1 MKSFRDLKVW
11 QKAHELTL
19 TIYKVTLL
27 FPADER
33 YSLVSQIRRSVMSV
47 PANIVEGFKRK
58 GDKEFRHFLDIAAA
72 SLEETKYYLILA
84 LDLKY
89 IKQNDYKDLMD
100 FADEVGKMLYG
111 LYKKLNS

>member
-19 TIYKVTLL
+19 AIYKVTSL

-47 PANIVEGFKRK
+47 PANIVEGFKRR
-58 GDKEFRHFLDIAAA
+58 GDKEFRHFINIASA
-72 SLEETKYYLILA
+72 SLEETKYYLILS

-89 IKQNDYKDLMD
+89 IKQDDYKGLMD
-100 FADEVGKMLYG
+100 FADEVSKMLYG
-111 LYKKLNS
+111 LYKKLSA